1 MVKEPKLVKFKNEKK
16 KACWKRV
23 ETDVTKT
30 GNRKGWWKIG
40 TKHNLKPSPIS
51 SFVSNSLLC
60 FHYSFP
66 SSPSSLLV
74 PVPRFSKNPCWN
86 ASNLFFP
93 KSTSKSAENYLQ
105 TILAFLIYKRKI
117 WKSNKARRAA
127 SRHKDYQL
135 PECKKKKKKKKRVGW
150 LRKCDNRELGLHLQ
164 NNNFARALRIFVH
177 FFAFPTQVVELRKTP
192 SRR

>member
-1 MVKEPKLVKFKNEKK
+1 MTFSVVIWLGEQEPEWLMVKKPKLVQFENEKK

-40 TKHNLKPSPIS
+40 TKHYLKPSPIS

-60 FHYSFP
+60 CHYSFP

-135 PECKKKKKKKKRVGW
+135 PKCQKKKNGSGGCVNVTIGS
-150 LRKCDNRELGLHLQ
+150 LRDETRTEKMQ
-164 NNNFARALRIFVH
+164 
-177 FFAFPTQVVELRKTP
+177 
-192 SRR
+192 

>member
-1 MVKEPKLVKFKNEKK
+1 MNRSELKRQIRWLLCSNLTRRVGARMTTGKGAETQLAQFKNEKK

-30 GNRKGWWKIG
+30 GNRKGRWKIG

-60 FHYSFP
+60 SHYSFP

-74 PVPRFSKNPCWN
+74 PVPCFSNIRVERNWN
-86 ASNLFFP
+86 YFP
-93 KSTSKSAENYLQ
+93 ENNRKKSAENYLQ

-117 WKSNKARRAA
+117 WKI
-127 SRHKDYQL
+127 QQG
-135 PECKKKKKKKKRVGW
+135 KKSSFK
-150 LRKCDNRELGLHLQ
+150 
-164 NNNFARALRIFVH
+164 
-177 FFAFPTQVVELRKTP
+177 TQRLSVA
-192 SRR
+192 

>member
-1 MVKEPKLVKFKNEKK
+1 MTFSVVIWLGEQEPEWLMVKKPKLVQFENEKK

-60 FHYSFP
+60 SHYSFP

-74 PVPRFSKNPCWN
+74 PVPCFSNIRVERNWN
-86 ASNLFFP
+86 YFP
-93 KSTSKSAENYLQ
+93 ENNRKKSAENYLQ
-105 TILAFLIYKRKI
+105 TILAFLIYRRKI
-117 WKSNKARRAA
+117 WKIQQGKNSSFK
-127 SRHKDYQL
+127 
-135 PECKKKKKKKKRVGW
+135 
-150 LRKCDNRELGLHLQ
+150 
-164 NNNFARALRIFVH
+164 
-177 FFAFPTQVVELRKTP
+177 TQRLSVA
-192 SRR
+192 

>member
-1 MVKEPKLVKFKNEKK
+1 MTFSVVIWLGEQEPEWLMVKKPKLVQFENEKK

-23 ETDVTKT
+23 ETDVSKT
-30 GNRKGWWKIG
+30 GNREGWWKIG

-86 ASNLFFP
+86 ASNLFVP
-93 KSTSKSAENYLQ
+93 KSTAKSAENYLQ
-105 TILAFLIYKRKI
+105 TILAFLIYNEEKNLKNPTRQEEQLQDTKI
-117 WKSNKARRAA
+117 ISCLSA
-127 SRHKDYQL
+127 
-135 PECKKKKKKKKRVGW
+135 KKKKKKKNGSGGCVNVLIG
-150 LRKCDNRELGLHLQ
+150 
-164 NNNFARALRIFVH
+164 
-177 FFAFPTQVVELRKTP
+177 
-192 SRR
+192 S

>member
-1 MVKEPKLVKFKNEKK
+1 MVKEPKLVQFKNEKK

-60 FHYSFP
+60 SHYSFP

-74 PVPRFSKNPCWN
+74 PVPCFSNIRVERNWN
-86 ASNLFFP
+86 YFP
-93 KSTSKSAENYLQ
+93 ENNRKKSAENYLQ

-117 WKSNKARRAA
+117 WKIQQGKNSSFKTQRLSVA
-127 SRHKDYQL
+127 QVQ
-135 PECKKKKKKKKRVGW
+135 KKKTTTTTTTGSSGCVNVTIGS
-150 LRKCDNRELGLHLQ
+150 LRDETRTEKMQ
-164 NNNFARALRIFVH
+164 
-177 FFAFPTQVVELRKTP
+177 
-192 SRR
+192 